1 MTALALH
8 FLYIGL
14 FSIGGGLSAVS
25 LIQAEIVDK
34 LGWLTA
40 ETLVD
45 LMAVAEMTPGPIA
58 VNAASFVG
66 MRLRGFPGAVTA
78 TCACILPGCLISFLI
93 SRADNRLQKS
103 RRWRY
108 TLNVLRASVTG
119 VILDGG
125 LVIVKNALCSGG
137 AAPAVLSAALFC
149 GGLAVYR
156 WRKPSPMRFMLFMG
170 TVCGALRLALPWLTA
185 WCMQHA

>member
-1 MTALALH
+1 MTALTLH

-14 FSIGGGLSAVS
+14 FSIGGGLSAIS

-45 LMAVAEMTPGPIA
+45 LMAIAEMTPGPIA

-66 MRLRGFPGAVTA
+66 MSLYGLPGAAAA
-78 TCACILPGCLISFLI
+78 TCACILPGCLISFLV
-93 SRADNRLQKS
+93 SRANDQLRKN
-103 RRWRY
+103 RRWQY
-108 TLNVLRASVTG
+108 ALKVLRAAITG
-119 VILDGG
+119 VIVNGALI
-125 LVIVKNALCSGG
+125 VVKNALCSGG
-137 AAPAVLSAALFC
+137 PGLVLLSATLFC

-156 WRKPSPMRFMLFMG
+156 RLKLSPMTFMLIMG
-170 TVCGALRLALPWLTA
+170 AACGALRLALSWLTA
-185 WCMQHA
+185 R

>member
-14 FSIGGGLSAVS
+14 FSIGGGLSAIA
-25 LIQAEIVDK
+25 LIQSEIVDK

-45 LMAVAEMTPGPIA
+45 LMAIAEMTPGPIA

-66 MRLRGFPGAVTA
+66 MSLYGIPGAAAA
-78 TCACILPGCLISFLI
+78 TCACILPGCLVSYLI
-93 SRADNRLQKS
+93 SRANNQLRKNQ
-103 RRWRY
+103 RWQY
-108 TLNVLRASVTG
+108 ALKVLRASVTG
-119 VILDGG
+119 VILNGG

-137 AAPAVLSAALFC
+137 SGLVLMSAALFC
-149 GGLAVYR
+149 GGLAAYR
-156 WRKPSPMRFMLFMG
+156 RWKHSPMVFIMLMG
-170 TVCGALRLALPWLTA
+170 TACGALRLISSLLLAS
-185 WCMQHA
+185 

>member
-1 MTALALH
+1 MIVLALH

-14 FSIGGGLSAVS
+14 FSIGGGLSAIS

-45 LMAVAEMTPGPIA
+45 LMAIAEMTPGPIA

-66 MRLRGFPGAVTA
+66 MSLYGISGAVTA

-93 SRADNRLQKS
+93 SRTNDRLRKNA
-103 RRWRY
+103 RWQY
-108 TLNVLRASVTG
+108 TLKALRAAVTG
-119 VILDGG
+119 VIVNGG
-125 LVIVKNALCSGG
+125 LVIVKNALHSGG
-137 AAPAVLSAALFC
+137 SGLIFLSAALFC
-149 GGLAVYR
+149 GGLIAYR
-156 WRKPSPMRFMLFMG
+156 RWKPSPMLFMLAMG
-170 TVCGALRLALPWLTA
+170 TACGIVRLVLPRLLA
-185 WCMQHA
+185 G

>member
-1 MTALALH
+1 MTALALC

-14 FSIGGGLSAVS
+14 FSIGGGLSAIS

-45 LMAVAEMTPGPIA
+45 LMAIAEMTPGPIA

-66 MRLRGFPGAVTA
+66 MRLYGLPGAAAA

-93 SRADNRLQKS
+93 SRANDQLQKN
-103 RRWRY
+103 RRWQY
-108 TLNVLRASVTG
+108 TLKVLRAAVTG
-119 VILDGG
+119 VIVNGG
-125 LVIVKNALCSGG
+125 LVIVKNALCPGEPSSVLVS
-137 AAPAVLSAALFC
+137 AVLFC

-156 WRKPSPMRFMLFMG
+156 RWRPSPMAFMLVMG
-170 TVCGALRLALPWLTA
+170 TACGALRLAGTLLF
-185 WCMQHA
+185 